1 MRKLVLLLLIFLTCT
16 LAYSQNPGTTG
27 SFGFF
32 HTHEG
37 RTLMPGR
44 WDFGANLNF
53 WTKLGEYIG
62 QPPADYDAVNYWVVA
77 GNIAATYGIINH
89 LDATL
94 ALRVYQDTHHQEN
107 NKPGDLFLTI
117 KGGSFN
123 FERGHFAGTI
133 WSTLRFPTGK
143 VHNYP
148 LAEYASGAVE
158 YGFFGG
164 ISYYYNPYLPS
175 QGIGLHFNLGWW
187 NHNEKGSEVDIVD
200 GTTRTATVNSQE
212 LKMMIAI
219 GIPAGLFQFRME
231 IFGGNYTTIPDPF
244 VYSAE
249 DYAFLT
255 PSIRYSPYRTL
266 SLDLGVDIRISPD
279 DRQRTSGVPDFS
291 NRLDLPKNYPP
302 WKIQLGLTY
311 SILPA
316 GVREQYGGAADNI
329 QIRRRLNFY
338 EKVMEEKAKAAE
350 MEKDIEELRKVR
362 EEADLEIEKLREE
375 LE

>member
-1 MRKLVLLLLIFLTCT
+1 MRKLVLLLLILLTCT

-44 WDFGANLNF
+44 WEFGANLNF
-53 WTKLGEYIG
+53 WTKLGDYLGEA
-62 QPPADYDAVNYWVVA
+62 PPDFSAVNYWVVA
-77 GNIAATYGIINH
+77 GNVSASYGIINN

-123 FERGHFAGTI
+123 FERGHFAGAI

-158 YGFFGG
+158 YGLFGG

-231 IFGGNYTTIPDPF
+231 MFGGIYTTIPDPF

-350 MEKDIEELRKVR
+350 MEKDIEKLRKVR

>member
-1 MRKLVLLLLIFLTCT
+1 MRKLVLLLFILLTCT

-53 WTKLGEYIG
+53 WTKLGEYLG
-62 QPPADYDAVNYWVVA
+62 EAPPDFSAANYWLVA
-77 GNIAATYGIINH
+77 GNVSASYGIINN

-123 FERGHFAGTI
+123 FERGHFTGALWT
-133 WSTLRFPTGK
+133 TLRFPTGK

-158 YGFFGG
+158 YGFSGG
-164 ISYYYNPYLPS
+164 ISYYYNPYLPG

-212 LKMMIAI
+212 LKMNLAI
-219 GIPAGLFQFRME
+219 GIPTGLFQFRME
-231 IFGGNYTTIPDPF
+231 MFGGIYTTIPDPF

-255 PSIRYSPYRTL
+255 PSIRYSPYNWM
-266 SLDLGVDIRISPD
+266 SVDLGVDIRISPD
-279 DRQRTSGVPDFS
+279 DRQRTTGVPDFS
-291 NRLDLPKNYPP
+291 NVLDLPKNYPP
-302 WKIQLGLTY
+302 WKAQLGVQFSL
-311 SILPA
+311 LPA

-338 EKVMEEKAKAAE
+338 EKVMEEKAKAAKL
-350 MEKDIEELRKVR
+350 EKEIEELRKVR
-362 EEADLEIEKLREE
+362 ENADLEIEKLREE